1 MRRSTEPARGAPGQ
15 QRRGVPKRR
24 LFALRSLTTRR
35 RLPPP
40 APLLPLGGHSPCEG
54 RSGAVAAERRCRVLQ
69 QHRERRCCVLRL
81 RLEAAYQLPARRSC
95 RRCWQA
101 IPCLPSAFRLACPAA
116 PAGGAVACR
125 PRPQNGD
132 ACVNERALVVQ
143 ALLRPG
149 RSRGRSAKASAPKPP
164 RQILF
169 DRLPKAIGPVARRLV
184 KRVKLVKR
192 SPVKLVKRSPPA
204 QATPAARAGRLSR
217 CAVCVPCLC
226 CYIIVNYIVI

>member
-1 MRRSTEPARGAPGQ
+1 MERSCGAP
-15 QRRGVPKRR
+15 RGRPGALQAGNGGRPKARQT
-24 LFALRSLTTRR
+24 ALRLAFAIYQATRAAPR
-35 RLPPP
+35 PPSP
-40 APLLPLGGHSPCEG
+40 PLGGHSPCEG
-54 RSGAVAAERRCRVLQ
+54 RSGAIAAERRCRVLQ
-69 QHRERRCCVLRL
+69 QHRERRCRVFPL
-81 RLEAAYQLPARRSC
+81 RLEAAYQLPASRSC
-95 RRCWQA
+95 QRCWQA

-169 DRLPKAIGPVARRLV
+169 DRLPKGIGPVARRLV
-184 KRVKLVKR
+184 RRQTGQTLAR
-192 SPVKLVKRSPPA
+192 QTGQTL
-204 QATPAARAGRLSR
+204 AARAGHARSARGPAVPVRL
-217 CAVCVPCLC
+217 CLC
-226 CYIIVNYIVI
+226 RACTVI

>member
-1 MRRSTEPARGAPGQ
+1 MERSCGAPRSRPGALQ
-15 QRRGVPKRR
+15 ASNGEASQKGVSSPCVRYLPGDACR
-24 LFALRSLTTRR
+24 
-35 RLPPP
+35 PPP
-40 APLLPLGGHSPCEG
+40 PLLSLGGHSPCEG

-101 IPCLPSAFRLACPAA
+101 IPGLPSAFQLACPAA

-143 ALLRPG
+143 ASLRPG
-149 RSRGRSAKASAPKPP
+149 RSCGRSAKASAPKPP

-169 DRLPKAIGPVARRLV
+169 DRLPKGIGPVARRLV
-184 KRVKLVKR
+184 RRQTGQTLAR
-192 SPVKLVKRSPPA
+192 QPGQTL
-204 QATPAARAGRLSR
+204 AARAGHARSARGPAAPVRL
-217 CAVCVPCLC
+217 CVCRACT
-226 CYIIVNYIVI
+226 VI